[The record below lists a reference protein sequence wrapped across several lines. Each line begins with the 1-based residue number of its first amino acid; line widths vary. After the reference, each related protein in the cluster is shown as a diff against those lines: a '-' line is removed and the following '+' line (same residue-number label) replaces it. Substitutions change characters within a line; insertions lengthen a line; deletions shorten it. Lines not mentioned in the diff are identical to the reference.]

1 MNEEVRDLP
10 IVRQKQNMHTQS
22 AHKTCS
28 MFFSWDALFYH
39 TFFVS
44 LYLLVFRLF
53 FTFFFAFM
61 FAQQWHVE
69 KMWGWF
75 PIVAFNSDINTFTK
89 MNSYAVIVTGVMVLC
104 FFVFQCFAH
113 YQEQRK
119 YKIYAWYTG
128 VLMLLLQY
136 AVLIAINQR
145 IRFSINTDL
154 WFFFLGFIVIATF
167 LLYIWQK
174 YLQKWK
180 FKQFIR
186 AEKKREEK
194 LKNKQVKK

>member
-1 MNEEVRDLP
+1 MNEEMRNIP
-10 IVRQKQNMHTQS
+10 IKKELQNMYTQN

-44 LYLLVFRLF
+44 LYLLIFRLF

-75 PIVAFNSDINTFTK
+75 PIVAFNSNMDDFTK
-89 MNSYAVIVTGVMVLC
+89 MNSYAIIVTGAMVLC
-104 FFVFQCFAH
+104 LFVFHCFAQ

-128 VLMLLLQY
+128 VLMLLIQY
-136 AVLIAINQR
+136 IVLIVINHR
-145 IRFSINTDL
+145 IRFSIDTG
-154 WFFFLGFIVIATF
+154 LGFYFVGFIIIATI

-174 YLQKWK
+174 HLREWK

-186 AEKKREEK
+186 AEEKRAKKIK
-194 LKNKQVKK
+194 SKQKRQ